1 MQDNQKPSNS
11 TPRKQFYLFQ
21 FIFLT
26 FAHTIL
32 DSYATLFPHIQPRI
46 VNRFASVGKTNSLA
60 GIFIA
65 SYSIFS
71 SLGQIVFGW
80 LSDRIRTIHFLT
92 FGVAFTAIGL
102 SLVIY
107 APSELYV
114 FLLLAIGGIGI
125 AAFHPQATTYAGA
138 LAAETRGM
146 GISIFLTGGNIG
158 RALGPL
164 ALLFVPY
171 SLGFDFKV
179 RNVIPIMAFEMGIGI
194 LVAIFVP
201 IVLKFEHELDLT
213 ASSRVLSHEGES
225 VRESFWVVAGPHFL
239 PLTILFVIASLRTVT
254 GVGLENFL
262 SIYLDYQN
270 YSDQVRSLIV
280 ALYIFAGSMG
290 IMGSGFVL
298 TRVKTLT
305 LLGFSL
311 IVAPPLLLAALH
323 TKGIPFLIYLFLG
336 NVVLSSSVTLNII
349 LAQMILRGHENIAS
363 SFMMGASWG
372 VGGLLNLLVGAM
384 ADKWGLWI
392 VLNGLVLV
400 PLLVSPLMIFL
411 KGQPDLSNPK
421 SEV

>member
-65 SYSIFS
+65 LYSIFS

-171 SLGFDFKV
+171 SMGFDFKV
-179 RNVIPIMAFEMGIGI
+179 RNVIPIMVFEMGIGI

-225 VRESFWVVAGPHFL
+225 VRESFWFVAGPQLL
-239 PLTILFVIASLRTVT
+239 PLTVLFAIASLRTVT
-254 GVGLENFL
+254 AVGLENFL
-262 SIYLDYQN
+262 SIYLDDQD

-280 ALYIFAGSMG
+280 ALYIFAGSIG
-290 IMGSGFVL
+290 IMASGFVL
-298 TRVKTLT
+298 TRVNTLT

-311 IVAPPLLLAALH
+311 IAAPPLLLAALQ
-323 TKGIPFLIYLFLG
+323 TKGLPFLIFLFLG

-400 PLLVSPLMIFL
+400 PLVVSPLMIFL
-411 KGQPDLSNPK
+411 KNQPDLSNPK

>member
-1 MQDNQKPSNS
+1 MQDNQKPSKSN
-11 TPRKQFYLFQ
+11 PRKQFYLFE

-65 SYSIFS
+65 LYSIFS

-114 FLLLAIGGIGI
+114 FLFLAIGGIGI

-171 SLGFDFKV
+171 SLGFNYKV
-179 RNVIPIMAFEMGIGI
+179 WNVIPIMAFEMAIGI

-225 VRESFWVVAGPHFL
+225 VRESFWAVARPQLL
-239 PLTILFVIASLRTVT
+239 PLTVLFVIASLRTVT

-262 SIYLDYQN
+262 SIYLDDQD

-298 TRVKTLT
+298 TRVNTLT

-372 VGGLLNLLVGAM
+372 VGGLLNLLVGAF
-384 ADKWGLWI
+384 ADRIGLWI

-400 PLLVSPLMIFL
+400 PLVVSPLMLFL
-411 KGQPDLSNPK
+411 KNQPDLSNPK

>member
-32 DSYATLFPHIQPRI
+32 DSYATLFPHIQPRL

-65 SYSIFS
+65 LYSIFS

-92 FGVAFTAIGL
+92 FGVALTAIGL

-179 RNVIPIMAFEMGIGI
+179 GNAIPIMVFEMGIGI

-213 ASSRVLSHEGES
+213 ASSRVLSHGGES
-225 VRESFWVVAGPHFL
+225 VRESFWMVAGPQL
-239 PLTILFVIASLRTVT
+239 IPLIVLFAIASLRTVT
-254 GVGLENFL
+254 AVGLENFL
-262 SIYLDYQN
+262 SIYLDDQD

-280 ALYIFAGSMG
+280 ALYIFAGSIG

-298 TRVKTLT
+298 TRVNTLT

-311 IVAPPLLLAALH
+311 IAAPPLLLAALH
-323 TKGIPFLIYLFLG
+323 TKGIPFLIFLFLG

-372 VGGLLNLLVGAM
+372 VGGLLNLLVGAF
-384 ADKWGLWI
+384 ADKIGLWI

-400 PLLVSPLMIFL
+400 PLVVSPLMIFL
-411 KGQPDLSNPK
+411 KDQPDLSNPK